1 MDVVTQTLARD
12 RLGAPSVVFFVL
24 SAAAPLT
31 VVAGVV
37 TTGYAVTGVTG
48 IPLAFLA
55 IGAVLAVFSVGY
67 VAMARHVANAGAFY
81 AYVARGLGRPLGVA
95 AAWVALL
102 AYNALQCGLYGAVG
116 VAAEPVLARWFGVET
131 HWWVVALA
139 SWLVVAVLGVLRVD
153 VNGRVLAVLLI
164 AEIAV
169 IVVFSVADL
178 LHPAGGTVTFDTLSP
193 ANLAAP
199 GIGAILALAMLGFV
213 GFESAVVF
221 CEESRDPVRTV
232 PTATFTSVALIA
244 VLYAFG
250 SWAMTV
256 AVGPDR
262 IAAVAREQ
270 GPETIFGLA
279 TGHLGPFAAD
289 TGRTLFLT
297 SLVAAMIAFHNTTAR
312 YFYALGREGVL
323 PRPVGAAGRRTG
335 SPMAG
340 SLLQSLVGLVV
351 IVVFAVA
358 GLDPLVQLFFWG
370 GTGGGLGV
378 LLLTATTAVA
388 VVAFFARGGAR
399 DAHAGRGRRG
409 LVAPVVSALALW
421 TVAGLAL
428 ANLPTLLGVAPD
440 APVRWLVPGA
450 YLAAAAAGFG
460 WALVLRARRPHVYR
474 RIGLGA
480 KATTM
485 MSVQG

>member
-1 MDVVTQTLARD
+1 
-12 RLGAPSVVFFVL
+12 
-24 SAAAPLT
+24 
-31 VVAGVV
+31 
-37 TTGYAVTGVTG
+37 
-48 IPLAFLA
+48 
-55 IGAVLAVFSVGY
+55 
-67 VAMARHVANAGAFY
+67 
-81 AYVARGLGRPLGVA
+81 
-95 AAWVALL
+95 
-102 AYNALQCGLYGAVG
+102 
-116 VAAEPVLARWFGVET
+116 VLARWFGAET
-131 HWWVVALA
+131 DWWVVALA
-139 SWLVVAVLGVLRVD
+139 SWLLVAVLGVLRVD

-178 LHPAGGTVTFDTLSP
+178 FHPAGGTVTFDTLSP

-232 PTATFTSVALIA
+232 PAATFTSIALIA
-244 VLYAFG
+244 VLYAGG

-262 IAAVAREQ
+262 VAAVAREQ

-279 TGHLGPFAAD
+279 ADHLGPLAAD
-289 TGRTLFLT
+289 AGRTLFLT

-323 PRPVGAAGRRTG
+323 PRPMGAAGRRTG
-335 SPMAG
+335 SPVAG

-358 GLDPLVQLFFWG
+358 GFDPLVQLFFWG

-388 VVAFFARGGAR
+388 VVAFFARGAYAAR
-399 DAHAGRGRRG
+399 GPRPAWASRGGGREAHAACGRRG
-409 LVAPVVSALALW
+409 LLAPVASAVALW
-421 TVAGLAL
+421 TVAALAL

-440 APVRWLVPGA
+440 APLRWLVPGA
-450 YLAAAAAGFG
+450 YLAAAVAGFG

-485 MSVQG
+485 MPVQR